1 MAVYHFQCLAPVA
14 VCFLIGALA
23 CWRSGLM

>member
-1 MAVYHFQCLAPVA
+1 MTMYHFQCLAPVA
-14 VCFLIGALA
+14 FFFLAYALA

>member
-1 MAVYHFQCLAPVA
+1 MTMYHFQCVAPVA
-14 VCFLIGALA
+14 LMFFVGAVA

>member
-1 MAVYHFQCLAPVA
+1 MSIYHFQCLAPVA
-14 VCFLIGALA
+14 VLFLVGAVA